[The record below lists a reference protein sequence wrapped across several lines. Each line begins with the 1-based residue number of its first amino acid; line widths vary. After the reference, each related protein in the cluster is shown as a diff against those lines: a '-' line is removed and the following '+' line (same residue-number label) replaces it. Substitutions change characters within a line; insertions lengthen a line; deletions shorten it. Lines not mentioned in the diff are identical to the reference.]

1 MWSKN
6 VCSETLWEGESI
18 MKSKGV
24 KIFVIIFSIVLV
36 AIGVIYVYI
45 ANNFIKLE
53 TWYFTFGVQNNIIIV
68 DYYDDDVTCKFK
80 SERGFFFGEGH
91 REDKEIEVKVG
102 QEVSWQYWDYNGEGS
117 LQEGECVYVTITLL
131 KSSKVVGYAIL
142 EITERD
148 KGSESYQAEIL
159 IQKTLLFPISENDAE
174 QKIKL

>member
-1 MWSKN
+1 
-6 VCSETLWEGESI
+6 

-53 TWYFTFGVQNNIIIV
+53 TWYFTSGVRNNIIIV

-80 SERGFFFGEGH
+80 SERGFFLGTDFTE
-91 REDKEIEVKVG
+91 KEAKVKVG
-102 QEVSWQYWDYNGEGS
+102 QEVSWWYRAYNGEGP

-142 EITERD
+142 EITKQD
-148 KGSESYQAEIL
+148 DGMSYQAEIL
-159 IQKTLLFPISENDAE
+159 TQKTLLFPISENDAE
-174 QKIKL
+174 QKIAKIIDKQEGG